1 MNENIQFVNKP
12 KPYGGPSSFQIRL
25 INFLTKKNFY
35 VTFSNDKKKPDLL
48 FLISS
53 TKKYLWIISNK
64 IKNKKIIQRLDGF
77 LWKHKK
83 ENVSIFFK
91 IKCELMNLN
100 MIFIRKYLADH
111 IVYQSQYL
119 KDEWDLKYGKVRKQF
134 SIIHNA
140 ASNDF
145 FRNKINYDDEL
156 AFEIICVEGAIQND
170 KLTLSILKSLEKIA
184 VKNNR
189 ISKINVYG
197 DHSFID
203 LKKFSQCKIEFHG
216 LIPREKVSE
225 IYNKPNLIF
234 FMLEINPPCPNS
246 LIESICA
253 GIPSIGFDTGSY
265 SELSKESGI
274 KIKQNA
280 NLEKLL
286 PYDLNL
292 IEEKIEEM
300 IKNYTFHAYKCIEI
314 ADYYR
319 VERMGDQY
327 LKIIENLLSKK

>member
-12 KPYGGPSSFQIRL
+12 KPFGGPSSFQIRFINYL
-25 INFLTKKNFY
+25 INKNFQ
-35 VTFSNDKKKPDLL
+35 VSFSYEKKKPDLL

-53 TKKYLWIISNK
+53 TKKYFWIIKNK
-64 IKNKKIIQRLDGF
+64 IKKKKIIQRLDGF
-77 LWKHKK
+77 LWKHKS
-83 ENVSIFFK
+83 ENFGFIFR

-119 KDEWDLKYGKVRKQF
+119 KDEWDLKYGKVNKNF

-140 ASNDF
+140 ASNEF
-145 FRNKINYDDEL
+145 FRNKINFDEKHD
-156 AFEIICVEGAIQND
+156 FEIICVEGSIQND
-170 KLTLSILKSLEKIA
+170 ELTLSILKSLQNVVIK
-184 VKNNR
+184 KNK

-197 DHSFID
+197 DHSLID
-203 LKKFSQCKIEFHG
+203 LSKFNEKKIEFHG
-216 LIPREKVSE
+216 LIPRDSVSK
-225 IYNKPNLIF
+225 IYDKPNLIF

-265 SELSKESGI
+265 SELSQNSGI
-274 KIKQNA
+274 KIKKS
-280 NLEKLL
+280 ESREMLL
-286 PYDLNL
+286 SYNLNL
-292 IEEKIEEM
+292 IEKKIDEM
-300 IKNYTFHAYKCIEI
+300 IVNYTYHANKCIEI

-327 LKIIENLLSKK
+327 LTVIQNLLSKK

>member
-12 KPYGGPSSFQIRL
+12 KPYGGPSSFQVRL
-25 INFLTKKNFY
+25 INYLINKNFQ
-35 VTFSNDKKKPDLL
+35 VTFSYEKKKPDLL

-53 TKKYLWIISNK
+53 TRKYFWIIKNK

-77 LWKHKK
+77 LWKHKF
-83 ENVSIFFK
+83 ENEGFFFK

-119 KDEWDLKYGKVRKQF
+119 KDEWDLKYGKVSKQF

-140 ASNDF
+140 ASNEF
-145 FRNKINYDDEL
+145 FRKKINFNENLD
-156 AFEIICVEGAIQND
+156 FEIICVEGSIQND
-170 KLTLSILKSLEKIA
+170 ELTLAILKSLEKI
-184 VKNNR
+184 VIKKNK

-197 DHSFID
+197 DHSLID
-203 LKKFSQCKIEFHG
+203 LKKFTEKKIEFHG
-216 LIPREKVSE
+216 LISRESVSK
-225 IYNKPNLIF
+225 IYDKPNLIF

-265 SELSKESGI
+265 SELSQESGI
-274 KIKQNA
+274 KIKKSKSRGILSSYN
-280 NLEKLL
+280 
-286 PYDLNL
+286 LNL

-300 IKNYTFHAYKCIEI
+300 IENYTYHAKKCIEI
-314 ADYYR
+314 SNHYR

-327 LKIIENLLSKK
+327 LKVIQNLLSRK